1 MELLEAVNY
10 VMPYLGEM
18 TVTSTD
24 SRHPTVNLILKA
36 IKHHTRLILSQ
47 GWWFNEREVTLYPSA
62 ENQMAAPDKILT
74 LYSLDNE
81 ADFEVRNGMI
91 FDLTNGTF
99 TITRPVKFRLIED
112 LDFADLPLYAALY
125 IQEQAGREV
134 YVQDFGVESTIG
146 EFDRKAKAS
155 LDMLTQENLRKRK
168 FNTVKNHRAAR
179 MLRTRRV

>member
-36 IKHHTRLILSQ
+36 IQHHQRLILSQ
-47 GWWFNEREVTLYPSA
+47 GWWFNERHVTLYPSSD
-62 ENQMAAPDKILT
+62 NKMAAPDKILA
-74 LYSLDNE
+74 LYSLDRDNE
-81 ADFEVRNGMI
+81 YEVRNGQI
-91 FDLTNGTF
+91 FDLTNGTY
-99 TITRPVKFRLIED
+99 TITKPVDFRIIDD
-112 LDFADLPLYAALY
+112 LDFNELPLYAALY

-134 YVQDFGVESTIG
+134 YVQDFGVESTIR
-146 EFDRKAKAS
+146 EFADKAKTA

-168 FNTVKNHRAAR
+168 FNTVKNQRATR
-179 MLRTRRV
+179 MLRRRR